1 MRRIIIGTRCMME
14 ACEKEKA
21 KYEWM
26 WKRSSEISECECEFE
41 CMERSKCAWREDNE
55 CAILV

>member
-1 MRRIIIGTRCMME
+1 VKRQ
-14 ACEKEKA
+14 KA

-26 WKRSSEISECECEFE
+26 WKRSSEISEYECEFE
-41 CMERSKCAWREDNE
+41 CTERSKCAWIEDNE

>member
-1 MRRIIIGTRCMME
+1 VRAHIPREEERTHERLGIGTRHMME

-21 KYEWM
+21 KCEWM

-41 CMERSKCAWREDNE
+41 CMERSE
-55 CAILV
+55 

>member
-1 MRRIIIGTRCMME
+1 VKRQ
-14 ACEKEKA
+14 KA

-26 WKRSSEISECECEFE
+26 WKRSSEISECEFE